1 MQTRITRYVI
11 VGLMAVTLMG
21 VGLIKET
28 QAQWAP
34 AASPYYVGP
43 SYVAWRPFG
52 GLFVGLR
59 NDLHNLLCHRC
70 WCSPCRCVMPMYYDP
85 CPTPCFDPC
94 CDPCCNSCC
103 DSCGTT
109 FSGFVG
115 DSCGCSTRFSYFSS
129 TSQSGIPSP
138 TGFGSVTPVDGV
150 PAQRS
155 VGTPA
160 AQRPILPT
168 TGRQTIRTPDNTFQQ
183 QPTDGPTK
191 APEQNFAPIQLEDI
205 DSRLDNIGRSGRF
218 NDAANIAP
226 TTDFGGSS
234 TTSGAGT
241 TGSYGDRPA
250 ETGVVP
256 ETAPTGGLPLPAGM
270 SLPGANEP
278 QNRGG
283 GSSNNMMNLGSGA
296 ISITVP
302 EHSKVF
308 INGYETKMTG
318 VNRRYVVNDLVPGQ
332 SYQYEIYII
341 ADIAGQLVEETQ
353 LVTLSGGQQSM
364 IAFSK
369 GQQQFVGE
377 SNAYLAARPAR

>member
-1 MQTRITRYVI
+1 MQIRITRYVI

-28 QAQWAP
+28 QAQWASVV
-34 AASPYYVGP
+34 SPYHVNVGP

-70 WCSPCRCVMPMYYDP
+70 WCSPCCCVVPMYYDP
-85 CPTPCFDPC
+85 CCAPCPCFDPC
-94 CDPCCNSCC
+94 CDSCFDSCC
-103 DSCGTT
+103 TT

-115 DSCGCSTRFSYFSS
+115 DSCNCSTRFGYFSS

-150 PAQRS
+150 PGQRP

-160 AQRPILPT
+160 AQRPTLPA

-183 QPTDGPTK
+183 QPTNEPTK
-191 APEQNFAPIQLEDI
+191 APEQNFTPIQPEDI
-205 DSRLDNIGRSGRF
+205 NSRLDGISRRGQF
-218 NDAANIAP
+218 DDAANIPP
-226 TTDFGGSS
+226 TTNFGGMSS
-234 TTSGAGT
+234 L
-241 TGSYGDRPA
+241 YGDRLTDTGAAA
-250 ETGVVP
+250 ETA
-256 ETAPTGGLPLPAGM
+256 APVGEFPRPAGI
-270 SLPGANEP
+270 SQPNTNEP
-278 QNRGG
+278 QNQGG
-283 GSSNNMMNLGSGA
+283 GSTNNIMNLGSGA
-296 ISITVP
+296 ISVTVP

-318 VNRRYVVNDLVPGQ
+318 VNRRYVVNDLEPGQ
-332 SYQYEIYII
+332 SYQYEICII

-353 LVTLSGGQQSM
+353 FVTLSGGQQSM
-364 IAFSK
+364 IAFGK

-377 SNAYLAARPAR
+377 SNTYLAARPAR